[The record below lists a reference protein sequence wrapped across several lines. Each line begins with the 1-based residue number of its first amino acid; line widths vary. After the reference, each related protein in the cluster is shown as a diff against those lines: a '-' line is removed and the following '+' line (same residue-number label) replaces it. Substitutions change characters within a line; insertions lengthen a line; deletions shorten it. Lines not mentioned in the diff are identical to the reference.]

1 VPAVK
6 VLMFG
11 HARMGPRSSCSR
23 RLRLTSTSF
32 PSDGK
37 SNEVA
42 ILCQSRRTRQV
53 SDTACFIDADAATA
67 AAVVAVEFTAASPSA
82 TTDSSVGSLPAISEP
97 TAASLPAGATATS
110 LPAGATAA
118 AAAGVVAAATAAAV
132 VAAAAT
138 ASVAAVVPAV
148 TAAAAAAAA
157 GVEAS
162 AAAAAAAV
170 AEAAAAGVVS
180 FIVVIVIV
188 IIDIASPSP
197 SPPAPQPRPLTTRVF
212 ASPFLTVNVDAKPSP
227 AAPCPLSVERDI
239 LDVTKHP

>member
-1 VPAVK
+1 MPAVK

-118 AAAGVVAAATAAAV
+118 AAA
-132 VAAAAT
+132 
-138 ASVAAVVPAV
+138 
-148 TAAAAAAAA
+148 AAA

-162 AAAAAAAV
+162 AAAAAV